1 MRRLYL
7 VAAAAVL
14 GYSAVVAAAEE
25 PAARPAA
32 RQPTSP
38 AVPRA
43 SGSLSSDL
51 NRSGG
56 VITPPSGIDPEIKQT
71 PPPTGA
77 KMPVIPPPG
86 TPGGN
91 PVVKPK

>member
-7 VAAAAVL
+7 AAAAVL
-14 GYSAVVAAAEE
+14 GLSAVVAAAEE
-25 PAARPAA
+25 PTRRPGVG
-32 RQPTSP
+32 QPTSP
-38 AVPRA
+38 TVPPA
-43 SGSLSSDL
+43 SGTLSSDL

-56 VITPPSGIDPEIKQT
+56 IITPPAGVDPEIKQT

-86 TPGGN
+86 TPGGDLS
-91 PVVKPK
+91 VKPK